1 MCSENVTRCPTD
13 RGDAAF
19 VPAASTGR
27 WPIPAEGVP
36 VYSSCDSAR
45 KTEQLLRLEESFLSK
60 GRRDCNLYLKVTR
73 SWLRG
78 RAADFR
84 PLLVKKETCTYASCR
99 SPSAG

>member
-19 VPAASTGR
+19 VPAASTDR
-27 WPIPAEGVP
+27 WLIPVEGVQF
-36 VYSSCDSAR
+36 YSSCSSAR
-45 KTEQLLRLEESFLSK
+45 NTEQLLRLEESFCPK
-60 GRRDCNLYLKVTR
+60 GGDCNLYLKVTR

-78 RAADFR
+78 RAADLR
-84 PLLVKKETCTYASCR
+84 PLVVKNESCTYASCR